1 MMADFGLQLMLNV
14 IFYIICRSEHASN
27 ETVGLWF
34 SVYFQCRLLRHYRL
48 DEISPKTARLK
59 TFGDTS
65 KEETRLTALLSTKF
79 MMMFLR

>member
-34 SVYFQCRLLRHYRL
+34 SVSVLRHYRL